1 VKKFIAGLFLGAAVG
16 AGGTV
21 AYLFKSKRIR
31 TLAKRELEYKVQEL
45 ADRLIFG
52 DEERPSRRRDQPY
65 YGGSRISSPPPASAG
80 YVPPKRR
87 PFRYGPPPRVPYE
100 RYRP

>member
-1 VKKFIAGLFLGAAVG
+1 MKKFFVGLFLGAALG
-16 AGGTV
+16 AGGTGV
-21 AYLFKSKRIR
+21 YLFKSKRVR
-31 TLAKRELEYKVQEL
+31 TFAKRELEYKIQEL

-52 DEERPSRRRDQPY
+52 DEEALRPDTDG
-65 YGGSRISSPPPASAG
+65 YGYAPPR
-80 YVPPKRR
+80 RR